1 MTARRLEVGCSLFR
15 RRCVRSRQGAERVA
29 ALRLRL
35 SDRSFT
41 RREPHA
47 RRGVRPA
54 IRIKEAVCARQTAS
68 VFSSAPRRRTGPKH
82 PPGRIPA
89 GPGCR
94 EGAQDALSSASG
106 KAAGTED
113 RGRTVP
119 PVRAIRPTWA
129 MRRGGRRLRRPRIR
143 GTYFS
148 ASITRPI
155 SSGIRCSSCAV

>member
-1 MTARRLEVGCSLFR
+1 MFPVPPKVRAFPARGGTGCS
-15 RRCVRSRQGAERVA
+15 STAA
-29 ALRLRL
+29 ALRPL
-35 SDRSFT
+35 F
-41 RREPHA
+41 
-47 RRGVRPA
+47 
-54 IRIKEAVCARQTAS
+54 
-68 VFSSAPRRRTGPKH
+68 H
-82 PPGRIPA
+82 PPRTACPKRGSAGDTHKRGCLRSSDSLRFFICPSSPDGAETPARSHSGRTRMS
-89 GPGCR
+89 G
-94 EGAQDALSSASG
+94 GAQDALSSASG